1 MAKVFSPTKNNNQ
14 AKRIKPQ
21 PIKLKRRTP
30 TRFTYLPTKEAVNA
44 PATPQS
50 PSILQL
56 QNPTFFAFAK
66 GMLKDAGAAE
76 DIIQNVFMKIWIH
89 REALDETM
97 SIKNYIYVL
106 SKREV
111 FNYLRAKYN
120 THVVLTEDMMTLERP
135 SSIDEPTTDYRELRE
150 AVQSVINTMPPK
162 RRSVFCLSRFK
173 SLTNQEIAD
182 KLGISIRTVEK
193 HIELALRTFK
203 EQLGSFFALFVGWF
217 L

>member
-1 MAKVFSPTKNNNQ
+1 MGAEIHGGHENIEEYFNRVYNETCRSVS
-14 AKRIKPQ
+14 
-21 PIKLKRRTP
+21 
-30 TRFTYLPTKEAVNA
+30 RFVVSKCGNME
-44 PATPQS
+44 
-50 PSILQL
+50 
-56 QNPTFFAFAK
+56 
-66 GMLKDAGAAE
+66 DAE

>member
-1 MAKVFSPTKNNNQ
+1 MNKTDLSSVT
-14 AKRIKPQ
+14 
-21 PIKLKRRTP
+21 
-30 TRFTYLPTKEAVNA
+30 EE
-44 PATPQS
+44 
-50 PSILQL
+50 QL
-56 QNPTFFAFAK
+56 LLRQLREGDMGSYETLFHRYYPTFFAFAR

-120 THVVLTEDMMTLERP
+120 THVVLTEDMMTL
-135 SSIDEPTTDYRELRE
+135 
-150 AVQSVINTMPPK
+150 PPK

-203 EQLGSFFALFVGWF
+203 EQLGSFFALFVGLF

>member
-1 MAKVFSPTKNNNQ
+1 MGKTELSSVTTEEQ
-14 AKRIKPQ
+14 
-21 PIKLKRRTP
+21 LLLRRL
-30 TRFTYLPTKEAVNA
+30 REGDMESYKILFHRYY
-44 PATPQS
+44 
-50 PSILQL
+50 PS
-56 QNPTFFAFAK
+56 FFAFAR

-89 REALDETM
+89 REALVETM

-111 FNYLRAKYN
+111 FNHLRAKYH
-120 THVVLTEDMMTLERP
+120 THVVLTEDMVTLEHA
-135 SSIDEPTTDYRELRE
+135 SGNEDSHTDYRELRE
-150 AVQSVINTMPPK
+150 AVQSVIDTMPPK

-173 SLTNQEIAD
+173 SLTNKEIAE

-203 EQLGSFFALFVGWF
+203 NQLGGFFTLLLGWF

>member
-1 MAKVFSPTKNNNQ
+1 MKPCFIVIILLFCFCQRYAERCRGSGRYYSECVYENLDTPVRRWTKQCQSKTIFMYSPNVKS
-14 AKRIKPQ
+14 
-21 PIKLKRRTP
+21 L
-30 TRFTYLPTKEAVNA
+30 
-44 PATPQS
+44 
-50 PSILQL
+50 
-56 QNPTFFAFAK
+56 
-66 GMLKDAGAAE
+66 
-76 DIIQNVFMKIWIH
+76 IIFGPNTIH
-89 REALDETM
+89 
-97 SIKNYIYVL
+97 
-106 SKREV
+106 
-111 FNYLRAKYN
+111 
-120 THVVLTEDMMTLERP
+120 HVVLTEDMMTLERP
-135 SSIDEPTTDYRELRE
+135 SSMDEPTTDYRELRE